1 MESYF
6 ARSLGFSQLTIG
18 LMLVVLS
25 GSLPLTSVLDCKSC
39 WFLTGPAPRL
49 GRIVSTHAP
58 RGEGTAPNDAV
69 SPYAAAV
76 ILVSMAHHA
85 TAAFYTWARFH
96 SSGQTGFMLGCIGNT
111 VFAAYA
117 LWVLMFG
124 SEKVQISRRT
134 GANKRTSGWPFK
146 NAEADKRFADKRNR

>member
-1 MESYF
+1 MDWQHTVGAAFSVLSDDYQHGNIVESYF

-25 GSLPLTSVLDCKSC
+25 GSLPLTSVLDS
-39 WFLTGPAPRL
+39 
-49 GRIVSTHAP
+49 
-58 RGEGTAPNDAV
+58 PNDAV